1 LRADRVTPRAP
12 PRYHMDVRTAR
23 IQALRANI
31 RRYSQLLASQLAEDE
46 REFIHTRFA
55 EGRLA
60 LERLCAVPPFEIS
73 PSGR

>member
-1 LRADRVTPRAP
+1 
-12 PRYHMDVRTAR
+12 MNVRTAR

-31 RRYSQLLASQLAEDE
+31 CRYSQLLASQLAADE

-60 LERLCAVPPFEIS
+60 LEGLYATPPLMPS
-73 PSGR
+73 PRQPADA